1 MASLQYNTQD
11 TSELLGTEKGVLLAR
26 FVLRLKNKGANRE
39 SLPEMCTYTLP
50 ATETSINLFG
60 PTIPF
65 PPSAMGIA
73 VHFLAVSIATLLISP
88 T

>member
-1 MASLQYNTQD
+1 MASLRYNTQD
-11 TSELLGTEKGVLLAR
+11 TSELWGAERGLLLAR
-26 FVLRLKNKGANRE
+26 FVLRLKNKGAIRE
-39 SLPEMCTYTLP
+39 SLPRMCTYTLP
-50 ATETSINLFG
+50 NTKTSINLFG
-60 PTIPF
+60 PTTPF